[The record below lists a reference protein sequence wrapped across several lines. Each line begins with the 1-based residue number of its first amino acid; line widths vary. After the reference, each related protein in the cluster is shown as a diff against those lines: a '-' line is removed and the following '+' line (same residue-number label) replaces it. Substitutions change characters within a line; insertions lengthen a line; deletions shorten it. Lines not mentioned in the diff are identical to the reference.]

1 MAAPGLLLCLLAW
14 PSAAGLLAEN
24 ESGDRMMLGQEV
36 PGDTARMMLGQE
48 VLEEAR
54 MMLAEE
60 VLEEPE
66 GSIRMAA
73 IAKGTG
79 TRMLN
84 SLRIMVASMLSHSE
98 NVTVL
103 LTLLTDK
110 ESLQAVSAAA
120 EAGLG
125 QFVTEG
131 VVFGHQWNNVSLK
144 TEFVGKVVVP
154 D

>member
-14 PSAAGLLAEN
+14 PSSASLLAEN
-24 ESGDRMMLGQEV
+24 EPGDRMMLGQEV

-48 VLEEAR
+48 VLEE
-54 MMLAEE
+54 
-60 VLEEPE
+60 PE
-66 GSIRMAA
+66 GSVRMAA

-79 TRMLN
+79 PRMLN

-103 LTLLTDK
+103 LTLLTDQ

-131 VVFGHQWNNVSLK
+131 VVFGHEWNNVSLK